1 MKIERLLIFV
11 PTYNEAE
18 NVEALFN
25 HLRRL
30 NIDADIL
37 FLDDNSPDGTGTIID
52 RIAAENSRVHTIHR
66 AGKQGIGSAHA
77 VGIRWAYEHGFQS
90 LITMDCDFTHSPDR
104 IPDFLAY
111 AGEYEIVIGS
121 RYLQA
126 GSLSSWNLL
135 RKALTRVGHL
145 LTTTLLRMPYDAT
158 GAFRLYR
165 LDRIPAGVFDLVYSR
180 SYSFFFESLY
190 VLWLNGSRV
199 KEISLDLPARTYGHS
214 KMAWRDAMHS
224 TLLLLYLFLKTIV
237 DRESLVY
244 AEPFS
249 AAADLTPT
257 RVQEEWDAYWLS
269 KTNPSA
275 LMYDLIAA
283 FYRKFIIRRILSH
296 FIKKHFSSEAKLL
309 HAGCGSG
316 QVDNFDSTG
325 AGKRRVSALDISP
338 QALSLYRKFQPN
350 FVEIIHGSIFNIP
363 VPNESFDG
371 VYNLGVM
378 EHFTEEEIHRILA
391 EFHRVLKPG
400 GKIALFW
407 PPSFGL
413 TVRVLAGVH
422 WVFRRLGK
430 RDLKLH
436 PDEITHVHSKAQVRR
451 YLEASGFSLIEFY
464 FGARNL
470 FTQAVIIGQKSGW
483 NASAVGRVA
492 TRSRAA
498 SNRLSADLPA
508 TRNWQS

>member
-1 MKIERLLIFV
+1 MQIERGLLIFV

-18 NVEALFN
+18 NVETLFN
-25 HLRRL
+25 HIRGL
-30 NIDADIL
+30 NLDGDVL
-37 FLDDNSPDGTGTIID
+37 FLDDNSPDGTGDTID
-52 RIAAENSRVHTIHR
+52 RLAAENPRVHAIHR

-77 VGIRWAYEHGFQS
+77 AGIRWAYERGYH
-90 LITMDCDFTHSPDR
+90 LLLTMDCDFTHSPDR
-104 IPDFLAY
+104 IPDFLAQ
-111 AGEYEIVIGS
+111 AGEHDIVIGS

-135 RKALTRVGHL
+135 RKTLTRMGHL

-165 LDRIPAGVFDLVYSR
+165 LDRIPSGVFDLVYSR

-190 VLWLNGSRV
+190 VLWLNGCRI

-214 KMAWRDAMHS
+214 KMAWKDAVHS
-224 TLLLLYLFLKTIV
+224 TLLLIYLFLKTTV
-237 DRESLVY
+237 DRESLLY
-244 AEPFS
+244 AEPF
-249 AAADLTPT
+249 AAAAGLTPT
-257 RVQEEWDAYWLS
+257 KVQKEWDAYWHS
-269 KTNPSA
+269 KTNPGA
-275 LMYDLIAA
+275 LVYDVVAA

-296 FIKKHFSSEAKLL
+296 FLTKHFSSTAKLL

-316 QVDNFDSTG
+316 QVDNFDKNA
-325 AGKRRVSALDISP
+325 AGQTRVSALDISP

-350 FVEIIHGSIFNIP
+350 AAELIHGSIFEIP

-378 EHFTEEEIHRILA
+378 EHFTEEEIHRILL
-391 EFHRVLKPG
+391 EFNRVLKPG

-413 TVRVLAGVH
+413 TVRVLATVH
-422 WVFRRLGK
+422 WSFRRLGK
-430 RDLKLH
+430 HDVKLH
-436 PDEITHVHSKAQVRR
+436 PDEITHVRSKVQVRR

-464 FGARNL
+464 FGVRDL
-470 FTQAVIIGQKSGW
+470 FTQAVIIGQK
-483 NASAVGRVA
+483 NAWIPSAVSPAA
-492 TRSRAA
+492 TRSHVP
-498 SNRLSADLPA
+498 NHVSADLSA
-508 TRNWQS
+508 TSHR